1 MDILRRKRVLTLLGI
16 ITILLLFGC
25 GEDTTKS
32 ATENNNKGDKTQDNN
47 NDDLFPRTIKHS
59 SGELTL
65 EEKPERVALGDVN
78 IIDYYLLID
87 DELPVGARIKT
98 IDRSPALKDL
108 VTKYDP
114 EGEITSIGGKVN
126 METLIGLEP
135 DLILLSEGK
144 QDKYDRFAKVADTIV
159 LDGSNDRTVR
169 LKQLG
174 DIFGK
179 EEKVEE
185 ILQDME
191 NLKGE
196 TKQKIEHHTDE
207 TVLFLRANGKDFTVL
222 TPEEHGLLY
231 EEMGLETAGNFDGTG
246 EVTVESIS
254 DANPDHIF
262 IMEARRQ
269 MDEDNIGALIDV
281 WKDNSVWKNLYAVKN
296 DQMYILDSL
305 IADDFFTGWKLELEA
320 LQEHLGE

>member
-114 EGEITSIGGKVN
+114 EGEITSIG
-126 METLIGLEP
+126 
-135 DLILLSEGK
+135 
-144 QDKYDRFAKVADTIV
+144 
-159 LDGSNDRTVR
+159 
-169 LKQLG
+169 
-174 DIFGK
+174 
-179 EEKVEE
+179 
-185 ILQDME
+185 
-191 NLKGE
+191 
-196 TKQKIEHHTDE
+196 
-207 TVLFLRANGKDFTVL
+207 
-222 TPEEHGLLY
+222 
-231 EEMGLETAGNFDGTG
+231 
-246 EVTVESIS
+246 
-254 DANPDHIF
+254 
-262 IMEARRQ
+262 
-269 MDEDNIGALIDV
+269 
-281 WKDNSVWKNLYAVKN
+281 
-296 DQMYILDSL
+296 
-305 IADDFFTGWKLELEA
+305 
-320 LQEHLGE
+320 